1 MKRLFILSLICFILS
16 GCSAPYKPDSTPVSN
31 WIDTPTP
38 LPDARPIIRL
48 TSGEWRPYTGENLAD
63 YGCDSRIV
71 AAVFSKLGYTVK
83 FGFFP
88 WARGYHLAQ
97 TGEWDGTFEWA
108 DTVELSEGFYVS
120 REPVSH
126 QQYVFFHRIDRPLEW
141 ETKDD
146 LAGQVI
152 GLTSGY
158 VYSGQIT
165 DIRNDPDF
173 IFQEASNDVANFE
186 KLLAGRIDI
195 FPMELNVGLT
205 LLKEEFPP
213 EQASQITYNPRPL
226 SAFDPHLFL
235 TKKKPE
241 NANLIKQFDK
251 EFEFFI
257 KSGEL
262 QRLTEA
268 CKPGK

>member
-1 MKRLFILSLICFILS
+1 MKRLIIISLIFFLAS
-16 GCSAPYKPDSTPVSN
+16 GCSAPNLPATTPASN
-31 WIDTPTP
+31 AMDNPTP
-38 LPDARPIIRL
+38 QPDARPVIRL
-48 TSGEWRPYTGENLAD
+48 TIGEWRPYTGEKLAD

-71 AAVFSKLGYTVK
+71 TAVFSKLGYTVK

-108 DTVELSEGFYVS
+108 DTVEIREGFYVS
-120 REPVSH
+120 RNPISY

-158 VYSGQIT
+158 VYSGQFN
-165 DIRNDPDF
+165 DIQNKPDF
-173 IFQEASNDVANFE
+173 LFQEASNDAANFE

-205 LLKEEFPP
+205 LLKEEFTS

-241 NANLIKQFDK
+241 NARIIKQFDMG
-251 EFEFFI
+251 FEFLM

-262 QRLTEA
+262 QRLAEE
-268 CKPGK
+268 CKLEK